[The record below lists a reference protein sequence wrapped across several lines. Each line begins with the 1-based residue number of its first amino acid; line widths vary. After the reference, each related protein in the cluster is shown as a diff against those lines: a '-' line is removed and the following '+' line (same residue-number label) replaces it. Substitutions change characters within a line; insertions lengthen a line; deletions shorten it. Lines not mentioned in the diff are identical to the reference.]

1 MRYHYPAMKNS
12 NKWPKPLGGP
22 PKKLLDEDDGRP
34 DAPVYGPLFPR
45 PVFVGLLVVF
55 CASLMLTADWF
66 GLLLLNPRVSD
77 RIGPLNTVR
86 VMAVLMTGIAV
97 PSALLMPPYKRLP
110 AAGFGLLLLNPR
122 VSDRIGP
129 LNTVRVMAVL
139 MTGIAVPSALL
150 MLHYKRLYSYVS
162 EHTVCFAIPFS
173 LSFML
178 GLPCALVG
186 VFG

>member
-55 CASLMLTADWF
+55 CVSLMLTADWF
-66 GLLLLNPRVSD
+66 GLLLLNPTVSD

-97 PSALLMPPYKRLP
+97 PSALLM
-110 AAGFGLLLLNPR
+110 F
-122 VSDRIGP
+122 
-129 LNTVRVMAVL
+129 
-139 MTGIAVPSALL
+139 
-150 MLHYKRLYSYVS
+150 HYKRLYSYVS
-162 EHTVCFAIPFS
+162 EHNVFFAITFS